1 MLEKEQIRTLET
13 FDCCNDY
20 FFKSVFRSIEARNV
34 VIRFLSAITGISKE
48 RLRKA
53 TFNGGEIVKSKITE
67 KGKTSDV
74 IVELNRE
81 EKIVVE
87 MNGCSSNPD
96 IFRKNSEYAFSII
109 VESTRPNNKYS
120 KIILINIDN
129 FNKFNTRKPILNFK
143 LRDEEGHIENESYNS
158 IHLIL
163 ENCIN
168 KMYNQDIDEEIIEF
182 SKFLKTTTLKMM
194 KEEYKKD
201 SDYMSAI
208 RKVEDLSTDPK
219 FIGYYDIEEA
229 HIQDIEGAKESGY
242 NEGKNERNIEI
253 AKTMILNNES
263 IEKIITY
270 TGLSKEE
277 IEKLK

>member
-1 MLEKEQIRTLET
+1 
-13 FDCCNDY
+13 
-20 FFKSVFRSIEARNV
+20 
-34 VIRFLSAITGISKE
+34 
-48 RLRKA
+48 
-53 TFNGGEIVKSKITE
+53 
-67 KGKTSDV
+67 
-74 IVELNRE
+74 
-81 EKIVVE
+81 
-87 MNGCSSNPD
+87 
-96 IFRKNSEYAFSII
+96 
-109 VESTRPNNKYS
+109 
-120 KIILINIDN
+120 
-129 FNKFNTRKPILNFK
+129 
-143 LRDEEGHIENESYNS
+143 
-158 IHLIL
+158 
-163 ENCIN
+163 
-168 KMYNQDIDEEIIEF
+168 
-182 SKFLKTTTLKMM
+182 MM

-208 RKVEDLSTDPK
+208 RKVEDLSADPK